1 MLLTQAELQSLVE
14 VKQRSPHA
22 LLGMH
27 VLADGT
33 GLVVRTLLPD
43 AAKVEVQPA
52 REKDKPAFKLTR
64 LHKAGLFEGVTTEAK
79 RVYAY
84 DLVITDQQGRVRRT
98 RDPYSFLPT
107 LGEAD
112 LFLFGKGDER
122 RIYDKLGAQLR
133 TIDGVPGASF
143 AVWAPNA
150 QRISVVGDFNGW
162 DGHFHQMRPLG
173 SSGVWEIF
181 IPGVGEGTKYK
192 FEVRNLHGRI
202 VMKTDPYG
210 FFFETAPNNAA
221 IVWNNRKFAWTDGAW
236 LTQRRQRD
244 ALRAPLSIYEVHLGS
259 WRQKAPGESPGYR
272 ALAEPLIK
280 YVKQMGF
287 THVEFMPVAEHA
299 YYPSWG
305 YQVTGFYAP
314 TSRYGPPE
322 DFQYLVNALHEAG
335 LGVII
340 DWVPA
345 HFPRDDWALARF
357 DGTALYEHED
367 PRKGEQQDWGTLIFN
382 YGRHEVVNFLLANAL
397 FWCDR
402 FHIDGLRVDAVASM
416 LYLDYS
422 RQPGQWIPNQY
433 GGREN
438 LEAIDFIRK
447 FNHLTHTEFPGVM
460 TIAEESTAWPQ
471 VTRPPYLGGLGFSF
485 KWNMGW
491 MHDTLLYFSH
501 DPVHRK
507 YHQNDLTFAMLYHH
521 HENFILP
528 LSHDEVVHG
537 KRSLL
542 GRMPGDD
549 WRRFANLRALL
560 GYQWLFPGKKLL
572 FMGGEF
578 GQSDEWNANS
588 ELQWELLEA
597 GPYHR
602 GLQRLVEDLNKLYLA
617 EPALWKSD
625 YDTEG
630 FHWIDNMDHANSV
643 LSFLRQD
650 AEHFH
655 ELVVIANLTP
665 VPRPQYR
672 VGLPRAGQWREL
684 LNSDAAVYGGS
695 NMGNSGGVMAA
706 EKPCHNQ
713 PCSAEFILPPLSILV
728 FRPER
733 AADKVVADS
742 QAAQEKTSE
751 MLPGAKQSLSAV
763 DDRASVPP
771 HSNSLAKGEGI
782 AKAGAQ
788 QPNEA
793 PFADRRATPPP
804 LPKGEGRGEG
814 EETIE
819 NAPAPRANPLPS
831 KAGTVPADAR
841 QPERP
846 RSAGGRAT
854 PPPLPRGESRSEGE
868 GSAENAPAPKAD
880 SGSMPPGT
888 RGSGSSS

>member
-1 MLLTQAELQSLVE
+1 MLLTQAELQSLIE
-14 VKQRSPHA
+14 IKQRTPHD

-27 VLADGT
+27 PLADGT
-33 GLVVRTLLPD
+33 GVLVRALVPD
-43 AAKVEVQPA
+43 AAKVEVQPVHE
-52 REKDKPAFKLTR
+52 RDKPAFQLMR
-64 LHKAGLFEGVTTEAK
+64 LHKAGLFEGVTTEAT

-84 DLVITDQQGRVRRT
+84 DLVITDQQGRVWRT

-122 RIYDKLGAQLR
+122 RIYEKLGAQLR

-150 QRISVVGDFNGW
+150 QRVSVVGDFNGW
-162 DGHFHQMRPLG
+162 DGHCHPMRPLG

-181 IPGVGEGTKYK
+181 IPGLGEGTHYK
-192 FEVRNLHGRI
+192 FEVCDVHGKI
-202 VMKTDPYG
+202 GMKTDPYG
-210 FFFETAPNNAA
+210 FFFEKAPKNAA
-221 IVWNNRKFAWTDGAW
+221 IVWSNRKFKWTDEPW

-244 ALRAPLSIYEVHLGS
+244 PLRAPLSIYEVHIGS
-259 WRQKAPGESPGYR
+259 WRKESAGESPGYR
-272 ALAEPLIK
+272 ALAEPLIQ

-299 YYPSWG
+299 FYPSWG
-305 YQVTGFYAP
+305 YQVMGFYAP
-314 TSRYGPPE
+314 TSRYGTPE
-322 DFQYLVNALHEAG
+322 DFQYLVNALHDAG
-335 LGVII
+335 IGVII

-345 HFPRDDWALARF
+345 HFPRDDWALAKF
-357 DGTALYEHED
+357 DGTALYEHAD
-367 PRKGEQQDWGTLIFN
+367 PRKGEHQDWGTLIFN

-402 FHIDGLRVDAVASM
+402 FHVDGLRVDAVASM

-422 RQPGQWIPNQY
+422 RQPGQWIPNQF

-471 VTRPPYLGGLGFSF
+471 VTRPPYVGGLGFSF

-491 MHDTLLYFSH
+491 MHDTLSYFSH
-501 DPVHRK
+501 DPIHRK

-549 WRRFANLRALL
+549 WRRFANLRTLL
-560 GYQWLFPGKKLL
+560 GYQWLFSGKKLL

-578 GQSDEWNANS
+578 GQSAEWNANA
-588 ELQWELLEA
+588 ELDWGLLKA

-602 GLQRLVEDLNKLYLA
+602 GLQKFVQDLNKLYLA
-617 EPALWKSD
+617 ETALWKSD
-625 YDTEG
+625 YDTDG
-630 FHWIDNMDHANSV
+630 FHWIDCTDHLNSV
-643 LSFLRQD
+643 VSFLRQD
-650 AEHFH
+650 GEHFNQ
-655 ELVVIANLTP
+655 LVVIANLTP
-665 VPRPQYR
+665 VPRLRYKI
-672 VGLPRAGQWREL
+672 GMPRPGKWREL
-684 LNSDAAVYGGS
+684 LNSDAAIYGGS
-695 NMGNSGGVMAA
+695 NMGNLGGVTAA
-706 EKPCHNQ
+706 DKPWQNQ

-733 AADKVVADS
+733 AADEVVAAAETAPEKAPAMLQGGKQVS
-742 QAAQEKTSE
+742 NVANAQASLSPQLKPIPVAEGTPQAAASQTE
-751 MLPGAKQSLSAV
+751 
-763 DDRASVPP
+763 RAR
-771 HSNSLAKGEGI
+771 L
-782 AKAGAQ
+782 
-788 QPNEA
+788 
-793 PFADRRATPPP
+793 ADRQTTI
-804 LPKGEGRGEG
+804 LLLSEGKGRGEG
-814 EETIE
+814 E
-819 NAPAPRANPLPS
+819 
-831 KAGTVPADAR
+831 GTV
-841 QPERP
+841 ER
-846 RSAGGRAT
+846 
-854 PPPLPRGESRSEGE
+854 
-868 GSAENAPAPKAD
+868 APAPKAD
-880 SGSMPPGT
+880 LRPLPPGLEA
-888 RGSGSSS
+888 GN

>member
-1 MLLTQAELQSLVE
+1 MLLTQVELQSLVDI
-14 VKQRSPHA
+14 KQGSPHD

-27 VLADGT
+27 PLADGT
-33 GLVVRTLLPD
+33 GLVVRALLPD
-43 AAKVEVQPA
+43 AAKVEVQPT
-52 REKDKPAFKLTR
+52 REKDQPSFKLTR
-64 LHKAGLFEGVTTEAK
+64 LHKAGLFEGTTTEAK

-107 LGEAD
+107 LGDAD

-122 RIYDKLGAQLR
+122 RIYDKLGAHLR

-150 QRISVVGDFNGW
+150 QRISVVGDFNNW
-162 DGHFHQMRPLG
+162 DGHCHQMRPLG
-173 SSGVWEIF
+173 QSGVWEIF
-181 IPGVGEGTKYK
+181 IPGVGEGAKYK
-192 FEVRNLHGRI
+192 FEVRNLQGNI
-202 VMKTDPYG
+202 ILKTDPYG
-210 FFFETAPNNAA
+210 FFFETAPKNAA
-221 IVWNNRKFAWTDGAW
+221 IVWNNGKFKWTDEAW
-236 LTQRRQRD
+236 LAQRRQRD
-244 ALRAPLSIYEVHLGS
+244 PLRAPLSIYEVHLGS
-259 WRQKAPGESPGYR
+259 WRQKSPGESPGYR
-272 ALAEPLIK
+272 ALAEPLIQ

-305 YQVTGFYAP
+305 YQITGFYAP
-314 TSRYGPPE
+314 TSRYGTPE

-335 LGVII
+335 VGVII

-345 HFPRDDWALARF
+345 HFPRDEWALARF
-357 DGTALYEHED
+357 DGTALYEHQD

-402 FHIDGLRVDAVASM
+402 FHVDGLRVDAVASM

-422 RQPGQWIPNQY
+422 RRPGQWIPNQY

-438 LEAIDFIRK
+438 LEAIEFLRK

-471 VTRPPYLGGLGFSF
+471 VTRPPYVGGLGFSF

-549 WRRFANLRALL
+549 WRRFANLRTLL
-560 GYQWLFPGKKLL
+560 GYQWMFPGKKLL

-578 GQSDEWNANS
+578 GQSAEWNANS
-588 ELQWELLEA
+588 ELDWKLLQA

-602 GLQRLVEDLNKLYLA
+602 GLQRFVEDLGKLYLA
-617 EPALWKSD
+617 EPALWKGD
-625 YDTEG
+625 YDKEG
-630 FHWIDNMDHANSV
+630 FRWIDASDHLNSV
-643 LSFLRQD
+643 VSFLRQD
-650 AEHFH
+650 PEHFN

-665 VPRPQYR
+665 VPRLQYR
-672 VGLPRAGQWREL
+672 VGLPRSGPWREL

-695 NMGNSGGVMAA
+695 NMGNGGGVLAA
-706 EKPCHNQ
+706 DKPCHGL

-733 AADKVVADS
+733 AADKVVAEPK
-742 QAAQEKTSE
+742 AAPEKTPEPLLGGTPVAAASAAVASPANPAPD
-751 MLPGAKQSLSAV
+751 PGKAFYRIPDSALKALDAV
-763 DDRASVPP
+763 ERAP
-771 HSNSLAKGEGI
+771 
-782 AKAGAQ
+782 AGSGGVSQ
-788 QPNEA
+788 VSSGQ
-793 PFADRRATPPP
+793 P
-804 LPKGEGRGEG
+804 LPRH
-814 EETIE
+814 
-819 NAPAPRANPLPS
+819 PNPLP
-831 KAGTVPADAR
+831 
-841 QPERP
+841 Q
-846 RSAGGRAT
+846 
-854 PPPLPRGESRSEGE
+854 GE
-868 GSAENAPAPKAD
+868 GTAK
-880 SGSMPPGT
+880 SGA
-888 RGSGSSS
+888 